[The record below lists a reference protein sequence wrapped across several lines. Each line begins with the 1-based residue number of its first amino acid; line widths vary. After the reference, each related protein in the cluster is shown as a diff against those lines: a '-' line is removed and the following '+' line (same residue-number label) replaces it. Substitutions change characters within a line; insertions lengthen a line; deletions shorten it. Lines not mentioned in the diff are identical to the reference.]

1 MENSFIAMMKVW
13 RMGIPVSKYRIKIS
27 VIQRGPHSKYYPRR
41 GEYFVFGEELGDPPK
56 VMQRLW
62 RKHRFHYD
70 NVPTACLTLF
80 AVQTTEGWP
89 V

>member
-1 MENSFIAMMKVW
+1 MED
-13 RMGIPVSKYRIKIS
+13 GDTC
-27 VIQRGPHSKYYPRR
+27 Q
-41 GEYFVFGEELGDPPK
+41 GEFFVFGETYGDPPK
-56 VMQRLW
+56 VMERLW

>member
-13 RMGIPVSKYRIKIS
+13 RMGIPVSKYRIKIL
-27 VIQRGPHSKYYPRR
+27 VCYKYYRRR

>member
-1 MENSFIAMMKVW
+1 MS
-13 RMGIPVSKYRIKIS
+13 VSRVANVREKSLLTVFY
-27 VIQRGPHSKYYPRR
+27 R
-41 GEYFVFGEELGDPPK
+41 GEFFVFGERFGDPPK